1 MQAVDRPCGQAVD
14 WTGRGGQAVD
24 SQTMQAVDAMQ
35 AVDSHPML
43 AITGRC
49 CAMREVRGCVSAG

>member
-1 MQAVDRPCGQAVD
+1 V
-14 WTGRGGQAVD
+14 QAVD
-24 SQTMQAVDAMQ
+24 SHPMLAITVQ

-49 CAMREVRGCVSAG
+49 CAMREVRSCVSAG